1 MHDDIFRRERQSYI
15 IIGQRNHLVG
25 EVQASKIEVSRPLEL
40 YFTE

>member
-1 MHDDIFRRERQSYI
+1 MHDDVFRRERQSY